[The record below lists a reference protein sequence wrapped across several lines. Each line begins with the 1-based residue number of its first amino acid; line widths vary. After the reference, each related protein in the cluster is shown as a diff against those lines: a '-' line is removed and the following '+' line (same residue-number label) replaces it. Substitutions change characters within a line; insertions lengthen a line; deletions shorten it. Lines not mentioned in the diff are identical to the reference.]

1 MFNVWGPARLL
12 SQRPRHFTC
21 TTVCDG
27 SSFCILTTPVI
38 VCLWWQPSSWVWSGV
53 SLWFGFACPSWLC
66 VYTRY
71 TSVLER
77 KRTVQIV
84 QPDPF
89 IFQIKNL
96 RFRKRGWKGAVPRGK
111 LPASVFSGLNNKLHC
126 LLISVIFKNITS
138 HLFFKLHYL
147 LNLFFPDIDIFLIV
161 KTLIA
166 KPRCHFFHGIPVLLE
181 EWLTNRLFR
190 LEHLASIF
198 SIKQECQSQENN
210 WQCLLSMMKFELS
223 DENLNFGKFVSVG
236 TSSSRCHSL
245 SCWDRGWDEW
255 MGAFNACDELSP
267 HWKIC
272 IIHDQ

>member
-21 TTVCDG
+21 TTVCDS

-166 KPRCHFFHGIPVLLE
+166 KPRCHFFSRNTSFTWRMTDKQVIQTWTFSKHFLNKTRMSVSGKQ
-181 EWLTNRLFR
+181 LTVFVVDDEIRAFR
-190 LEHLASIF
+190 WKSEF
-198 SIKQECQSQENN
+198 
-210 WQCLLSMMKFELS
+210 
-223 DENLNFGKFVSVG
+223 
-236 TSSSRCHSL
+236 
-245 SCWDRGWDEW
+245 
-255 MGAFNACDELSP
+255 
-267 HWKIC
+267 WKIC
-272 IIHDQ
+272 VCGNLLFSVPQPLLLGSGVRWMDGSF